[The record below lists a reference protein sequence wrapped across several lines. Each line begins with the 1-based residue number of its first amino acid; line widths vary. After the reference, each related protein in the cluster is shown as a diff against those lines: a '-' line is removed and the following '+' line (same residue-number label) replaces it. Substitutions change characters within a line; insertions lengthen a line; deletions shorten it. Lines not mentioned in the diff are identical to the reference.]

1 MRWIVISL
9 LLFFFAPVISYSQS
23 GVSSSKKVEDLS
35 DQQIQQIVDEMNKR
49 GLSETDAISIARSKG
64 MSNDQIELL
73 KMRIDEVKKG
83 TTSQSASKKNGT
95 NLNRS
100 ESQLSEVS
108 RKEKID
114 STQIDASIFGFS
126 FFNNNKLTFDPNV
139 NIPVS
144 ESYVIG
150 GGDEIVIDIW
160 GVSEQNYSLTVDR
173 NGVVT
178 IPLVGPI
185 NIGGLSYKD
194 AQTKIIN
201 HLSQIY
207 SDIQSSN
214 PRTFASVRMG
224 TLKAIRVNVIG
235 EVFAP
240 GTYTLPGTASLFS
253 ALYLSGGPN
262 KKGSFRDIQ
271 LIRSGKVIAHL
282 DVYDFLING
291 NSEVNVLLRDN
302 DIVLIPTYINRVRM
316 AGAFKRNGIF
326 ESKENETVSDMLRYA
341 GGFDEAAY
349 HARIQLYRNSDK
361 EKEFK
366 DVPENLFGFIQLAN
380 GDSLFAGKILPRFKN
395 IVKISGAVFKPGD
408 YEFTEGLKLS
418 ELIKRADGLT
428 ENAYKNRGMIRR
440 LRSDYTAENIS
451 FSVEKIMTG
460 IEDVNLATNDSI
472 VIASIDEMRERRVV
486 AIWGE
491 VQKMGKYEFGEMMTL
506 GDLVLLAGGFKESAS
521 ESSIEVMRRLPYN
534 EADNSIGVTSKLFRF
549 SISRD
554 LGLDNEGAKF
564 QLMPYDE
571 VFVRFMP
578 GYRKRGVVSI
588 FGQVKFAGNY
598 GLSSRTER
606 VSDLV
611 KRAGGINPNA
621 YAQGAKLTRTIELT
635 DEETAKRKELM
646 AKDSTIR
653 FSELN
658 FEVVSIDL
666 DKILQN
672 PGGNEDIY
680 MENGDRLEIPST
692 LQTVSVSGEVLN
704 PSSTVYVDKWNA
716 KQYVRRSG
724 GFSVSAKKSKTYV
737 LYPNGASKA
746 TRGFIFKRYPVIL
759 PGAEIVIPKKPEREG
774 ISATAWVGIGSSLAS
789 IALAIAT
796 IISLNNNNSN

>member
-1 MRWIVISL
+1 MRWIIISL
-9 LLFFFAPVISYSQS
+9 LLLSFAPVISYAQS
-23 GVSSSKKVEDLS
+23 GVSNSKKVEDLS

-64 MSNDQIELL
+64 MTNDQIELL
-73 KMRIDEVKKG
+73 KKRIDEVKKG
-83 TTSQSASKKNGT
+83 TASQSTSTKKGAKGING
-95 NLNRS
+95 
-100 ESQLSEVS
+100 ESQQNEISQ
-108 RKEKID
+108 KEKID

-144 ESYVIG
+144 ESYVVG

-173 NGVVT
+173 NGYIT

-201 HLSQIY
+201 NLAKIY
-207 SDIQSSN
+207 SDIQSTN

-291 NSEVNVLLRDN
+291 NSEVNMLLRDN
-302 DIVLIPTYINRVRM
+302 DIVMIPTYINRVRM
-316 AGAFKRNGIF
+316 GGAFKRVGIF
-326 ESKENETVSDMLRYA
+326 EAKADETVNDMLKYA
-341 GGFDEAAY
+341 GGFEEAAY
-349 HARIQLYRNSDK
+349 RGRVELYRNSDK
-361 EKEFK
+361 EKEYK
-366 DVPENLFGFIQLAN
+366 DVPENLFGFIQISN
-380 GDSLFAGKILPRFKN
+380 GDSLYAGKILPRFKN
-395 IVKISGAVFKPGD
+395 IVKISGSVFKPGN

-418 ELIKRADGLT
+418 ELIKRADGLN
-428 ENAYKNRGMIRR
+428 ENAYMNRGLIRR
-440 LRSDYTAENIS
+440 LRSDYTPENIS
-451 FSVEKIMTG
+451 FSVEKIVNG
-460 IEDVNLATNDSI
+460 VEDINLAANDSV
-472 VIASIDEMRERRVV
+472 VIASIDGMREKRTV

-491 VQKMGKYEFGEMMTL
+491 VQKMGKYEYGEMMKL

-534 EADNSIGVTSKLFRF
+534 EADNSTGVTSKLFRF
-549 SISRD
+549 TISRE
-554 LGLDNEGAKF
+554 LGLSDDGANF

-578 GYRKRGVVSI
+578 GYRKRGVVAVY
-588 FGQVKFAGNY
+588 GQVKFAGNY

-621 YAQGAKLTRTIELT
+621 YAQGAKLTRLIELT
-635 DEETAKRKELM
+635 DEEIAKRKELM

-653 FSELN
+653 FSDLN

-692 LQTVSVSGEVLN
+692 MQTVSVSGEVLN
-704 PSSTVYVDKWNA
+704 PSSTVFVDKWSA

-746 TRGFIFKRYPVIL
+746 TRGFIFKRYPEVL
-759 PGAEIVIPKKPEREG
+759 PGAEIVIPKKPEKEG

-796 IISLNNNNSN
+796 IISLNNNSN